1 MDSAPPMIAFIGPS
15 GSGKTTLI
23 EKLIKKL
30 RSDGIRVGAIK
41 RSHHEIDIDKKGKD
55 SYRLRQAGSN
65 PTVAASENFIGF
77 MEQTDEP
84 VALADLARQF
94 HGKADIIMVEG
105 FKNESCSGAKVH
117 RLMFGPPFEVCGDNG
132 GKDDDSIA
140 GFITAGVDAEQET
153 DKPLFQRDDVE
164 ALAGWIKRNSLN
176 LK

>member
-1 MDSAPPMIAFIGPS
+1 MDISPPLVAFIGHS

-30 RSDGIRVGAIK
+30 RSDRIRVGAIK

-65 PTVAASENFIGF
+65 PTMVASENFIGF
-77 MEQTDEP
+77 MMETDEP

-94 HGKADIIMVEG
+94 RGKADIIMVEG
-105 FKNESCSGAKVH
+105 FKNESCSGAKVY
-117 RLMFGPPFEVCGDNG
+117 RFMFGPPFGAGDG
-132 GKDDDSIA
+132 AGEADDDSIA
-140 GFITAGVDAEQET
+140 GFIATGAQAERKT

-164 ALAGWIKRNSLN
+164 ALADWIKRNCLD